1 MPDPGAGVYKSYE
14 ISEKKNQS
22 LVTSS
27 SQLELQHKIQ
37 TLAESPLASF
47 TSLELSPRH
56 LKLLVTTH
64 HQGNIRYT
72 RAYLIFH
79 TIFLSVV
86 TVKYMLSN
94 TALFL

>member
-27 SQLELQHKIQ
+27 SQLEPQQKIQ
-37 TLAESPLASF
+37 TLAESPQLASF

-72 RAYLIFH
+72 PTLSSIVH
-79 TIFLSVV
+79 TIFL
-86 TVKYMLSN
+86 
-94 TALFL
+94 

>member
-72 RAYLIFH
+72 P
-79 TIFLSVV
+79 TLSS
-86 TVKYMLSN
+86 KPYFCQL
-94 TALFL
+94 